1 MGNLLSITKSVSLK
15 ILITYRI
22 YKWWFLWLLIQQGNK
37 SKYLPDI
44 LYSEIKGVFSNEWS
58 YLDYC
63 VKRTYHLI
71 SWLRAFPLLVELY
84 CFLLLQEN
92 RSTEDDRNF
101 KFLSYFLSDFIQMM
115 SERPWTFGDQYSIME
130 RPAKKLY
137 KDLDVFFKLKGVDL
151 NDLED
156 FYDLENRLTDKGLNI
171 FSKICAFYFEMRS
184 FYPRS

>member
-1 MGNLLSITKSVSLK
+1 
-15 ILITYRI
+15 
-22 YKWWFLWLLIQQGNK
+22 
-37 SKYLPDI
+37 
-44 LYSEIKGVFSNEWS
+44 
-58 YLDYC
+58 
-63 VKRTYHLI
+63 
-71 SWLRAFPLLVELY
+71 
-84 CFLLLQEN
+84 
-92 RSTEDDRNF
+92 
-101 KFLSYFLSDFIQMM
+101 
-115 SERPWTFGDQYSIME
+115 ME